1 VEIRGNPNFGGEHRM
16 EEEVKDEEVKEE
28 GTNEEAEKTEAVT
41 EEIPEEKKAEEK
53 IEENVDENVDE
64 KPLDK
69 MTAPELREV
78 AKQIPGVTGTSAMK
92 KAELLAVIKE
102 FRGIKDEEPAK
113 EKKTKAPESVQSP
126 KELKLQITRLREEK
140 EKAREAKDKKKID
153 ILRRRINRM
162 KKQTRKAA
170 QA

>member
-1 VEIRGNPNFGGEHRM
+1 M

-28 GTNEEAEKTEAVT
+28 TEETMPEDAEIQEEDKTEET
-41 EEIPEEKKAEEK
+41 GE
-53 IEENVDENVDE
+53 E

-78 AKQIPGVTGTSAMK
+78 AKQIPGVTGVSAMK
-92 KAELLAVIKE
+92 KAELLSLIKE
-102 FRGIKDEEPAK
+102 HRGIKDEEPAK
-113 EKKTKAPESVQSP
+113 KKSKSSGKITSSP
-126 KELKLQITRLREEK
+126 KELKLKIVQLREEK
-140 EKAREAKDKKKID
+140 EKARDAKDKDKVD

-162 KKQTRKAA
+162 KKKTRKAV

>member
-28 GTNEEAEKTEAVT
+28 GINEEAEKTEAVT
-41 EEIPEEKKAEEK
+41 EEIPEEEKAEEK
-53 IEENVDENVDE
+53 VDE

-92 KAELLAVIKE
+92 KADLLAVIKE
-102 FRGIKDEEPAK
+102 FRGIKDEEPA
-113 EKKTKAPESVQSP
+113 EGKKTKAPESVQSP

>member
-1 VEIRGNPNFGGEHRM
+1 M
-16 EEEVKDEEVKEE
+16 EEEVKDE

-41 EEIPEEKKAEEK
+41 EEIQEEEKAEEK
-53 IEENVDENVDE
+53 VDE

-69 MTAPELREV
+69 MTAPELRAV

-92 KAELLAVIKE
+92 KAVLLSTIKE

-113 EKKTKAPESVQSP
+113 KKKTKTAGSAQSP
-126 KELKLQITRLREEK
+126 KELKLKITGLREEK